1 MSTELLQI
9 AALYRAFLA
18 RFFENEISE
27 GSRDVR
33 SSFTR
38 MIGMMAAPG
47 FLIPFA
53 NLYRWGG
60 LAAQG
65 GETLRVGAIADKA
78 VYLSIAMAAVM
89 LLAAVVWQALLVDRR
104 DAIVLGSFPVR
115 PRTIVAGKLL
125 ALLGYLGIV
134 AAGMNLVASLA
145 YGFLLG
151 GGAAGTLRS
160 IPAHFIASTLA
171 CMFACLSVAAFQAT
185 VLAIGGP
192 RVFARVTASAQLVLA
207 ATALVI
213 LLFSPLIGGAAS
225 ELARGSERAWWA
237 VWLPPVWFLGIYEV
251 IVGGARPVMPGL
263 ALRALLFFF
272 GAIAVLVAAY
282 PLAYRRIASAAL
294 EGTSLGTRRSLGSA
308 ALGACIRRMPIRNDV
323 RGALHFILLTTGRV
337 ARNKLIV
344 ATALGGAVAISLPF
358 ILRWSGQDWVPSI
371 PARSHIAVPFL
382 FLMLG
387 LAGLRM
393 AYNVPSE
400 FPASWIFSTAVRPAR
415 IGTSAARVTGVL
427 IAAAFSAAICLPL
440 YLWFWGPAI
449 GASTALTVFFFGT
462 VMSEFGLRS
471 VDFVPYSRSYNPE
484 RGKLQARWPLYLIAF
499 VLSMQF
505 LPFFVRFSLLAGN
518 YLIMPALLALLA
530 LGLRFAHPPEP
541 PPLVDADMENKPLAL
556 RLY

>member
-1 MSTELLQI
+1 MNEHLQI

-53 NLYRWGG
+53 NLYRWGT

-65 GETLRVGAIADKA
+65 GEALRVGAIADKT
-78 VYLSIAMAAVM
+78 VYISIAMAAMM

-104 DAIVLGSFPVR
+104 DAIVLGSYPVR

-134 AAGMNLVASLA
+134 AAGMNIVASLA

-151 GGAAGTLRS
+151 GGTLGMLRS
-160 IPAHFIASTLA
+160 VPAHFIASTLA
-171 CMFACLSVAAFQAT
+171 CMFACLAVAAFQAT

-207 ATALVI
+207 STALVI
-213 LLFSPLIGGAAS
+213 LLFSPLLGGAAS
-225 ELARGSERAWWA
+225 DIARGNERSAWA
-237 VWLPPVWFLGIYEV
+237 LWLPPVWFLGIYEV
-251 IVGGARPVMPGL
+251 LVGGAKPMMPGM
-263 ALRALLFFF
+263 ALRALLFFG
-272 GAIAVLVAAY
+272 GAIAILVAAY

-294 EGTSLGTRRSLGSA
+294 QGTPLGSRRSLGSA
-308 ALGACIRRMPIRNDV
+308 ALGSLVRRLPVRNDV

-344 ATALGGAVAISLPF
+344 ATALGGAVAMSLPF
-358 ILRWSGQDWVPSI
+358 ILKWAGMTWMPSV
-371 PARSHIAVPFL
+371 PARAHIAVPFL

-400 FPASWIFSTAVRPAR
+400 LAASWIFTTAVRPAR
-415 IGTSAARVTGVL
+415 IGTAAARTAALLVASAFCAL
-427 IAAAFSAAICLPL
+427 ICFPM
-440 YLWFWGPAI
+440 YLWFWG
-449 GASTALTVFFFGT
+449 ASMAVSLSLTVFAFGA
-462 VMSEFGLRS
+462 VISEFGLRS
-471 VDFVPYSRSYNPE
+471 VDFVPYARAYNPE
-484 RGKLQARWPLYLIAF
+484 RGKLQARWPFFLVGF

-505 LPFFVRFSLLAGN
+505 LPFLVRFSLLAGN
-518 YLIMPALLALLA
+518 YVIMPLLLGLLAIV
-530 LGLRFAHPPEP
+530 LRFAHPPEP
-541 PPLVDADMENKPLAL
+541 PPLVDADLENKPLAL